1 MFNTG
6 YSSILSAE
14 MNTDRSKG
22 AKLTKGWILDVEG
35 KMGGPGAGGAMR
47 VCFQ

>member
-22 AKLTKGWILDVEG
+22 AKLTKGWILDIEG
-35 KMGGPGAGGAMR
+35 KIWGPGQGVG
-47 VCFQ
+47 